1 MTTENNNT
9 CSNVVNEEK
18 KNSCAAK
25 VQMHEMM
32 AIADVLDGEDAVT
45 IWFEIPGASKDTVT
59 IEVKDRVMRVRAES
73 CLRKGGMPI
82 AFHREFQL
90 SDCIDVQGISA
101 TTQDGVL
108 TLTLPKS
115 EHAKVHRIKVS

>member
-1 MTTENNNT
+1 MMNENNNT
-9 CSNVVNEEK
+9 CNALTEEK
-18 KNSCAAK
+18 KTACAAK

-90 SDCIDVQGISA
+90 SDYIDVQGISA